1 MGGFSIGE
9 AWSQGVAF
17 LSAHLR
23 MILIYVAAG
32 VLIPLVLQLLLVGG
46 SMQTLFDPQTMMA
59 SGAGG
64 DPFAALSALG
74 AGAMVSAIVGN
85 IVQSTSYFASWR
97 HGLTGGAEEPASAV
111 TYGLQAAIMW
121 LLATIVLAIV
131 AAVAIGLP
139 VGLLFGGLAAG
150 GAGGSSLGV
159 MTALLVPVL
168 LFVMLWLL
176 ARLSVT
182 GPAMADARSA
192 NPLYGITTSWR
203 LTGPSQ
209 WPILGYLVVLIIALL
224 ILSAV
229 LGMIAGIGMIG
240 AGGGDLGTGM
250 MVTMIISGIIL
261 GIPMALAY
269 VAIPAGIYRTLVPNN
284 AGEVFA

>member
-17 LSAHLR
+17 LSSHFK

-46 SMQTLFDPQTMMA
+46 SMQSLFDPQAMMA

-74 AGAMVSAIVGN
+74 FGAMISAILGN
-85 IVQSTSYFASWR
+85 IIQSTSYFASWR
-97 HGLTGGAEEPASAV
+97 HGLTGGTEEPASAV
-111 TYGLQAAIMW
+111 TYGFQAAIMW
-121 LLATIVLAIV
+121 LLATIVLAI
-131 AAVAIGLP
+131 AAALVIGLP
-139 VGLLFGGLAAG
+139 LGLLFGGLAAG
-150 GAGGSSLGV
+150 GADGSSMGV
-159 MTALLVPVL
+159 LSVLLVPVL
-168 LFVMLWLL
+168 LFLLLWLM

-209 WPILGYLVVLIIALL
+209 WPILGYLVVLIIALIVL
-224 ILSAV
+224 AMI

-240 AGGGDLGTGM
+240 AGGGDLGAGM
-250 MVTMIISGIIL
+250 MITMIISGIIL

-269 VAIPAGIYRTLVPNN
+269 VAIPAGIYRALVPNN